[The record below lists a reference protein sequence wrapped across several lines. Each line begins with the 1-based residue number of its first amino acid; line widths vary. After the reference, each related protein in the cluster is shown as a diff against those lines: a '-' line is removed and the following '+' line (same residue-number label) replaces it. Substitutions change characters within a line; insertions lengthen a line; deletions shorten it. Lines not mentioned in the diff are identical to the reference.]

1 MQFSHLWIWM
11 NSMMIMKMCF
21 PESMLDWGSCCPA
34 LIPGAV
40 FAWSLCFHGAAT
52 SSEQMCSDPVPNLV
66 SGRLGDSLL
75 ANLGRCLAQ
84 IFPKLLGTLGY
95 FHPTF
100 STFSFHD
107 HILIAVHCLPTFAR
121 SLLYYLCILTLIL
134 WHLCL
139 FILMLSLEG
148 RILPGFTDSKR

>member
-1 MQFSHLWIWM
+1 MDELYDDHENVLPRKHARLRILLP
-11 NSMMIMKMCF
+11 CF
-21 PESMLDWGSCCPA
+21 DTWGCVCLESVLPRGSN
-34 LIPGAV
+34 IQWTNV
-40 FAWSLCFHGAAT
+40 FWPSTKSCFWET
-52 SSEQMCSDPVPNLV
+52 
-66 SGRLGDSLL
+66 RDSLL

-121 SLLYYLCILTLIL
+121 SLLYYLCIFTLIL

>member
-40 FAWSLCFHGAAT
+40 ESVLPRGSNIQWTNVFWPSTKSCFWET
-52 SSEQMCSDPVPNLV
+52 
-66 SGRLGDSLL
+66 RDSLL

-121 SLLYYLCILTLIL
+121 SLLYYLCIFTLIL